1 MILLLLVMIG
11 LKFWDFSDSE
21 SRKFEEP
28 IGMDDKI
35 SQNPKPVMDKSME
48 AKPRTELEPDYGSL
62 EEALELSMLS
72 NSPILKDL
80 TLGFSSVQAMRKFVN
95 SAEANG
101 IELIDQMDALNTIRF
116 KVSNLARASRY
127 FDQFEDEMEP
137 QFNYRVR
144 TPELPRPEFLEG
156 EKSFGDK
163 ADEWIGTPAERE
175 DWGRGVKVAILDS
188 GIDRTHSN
196 QLSRFPYDWSTGMV
210 LVCDSW
216 NRSNRRDG
224 RCKDRS
230 A

>member
-1 MILLLLVMIG
+1 
-11 LKFWDFSDSE
+11 
-21 SRKFEEP
+21 
-28 IGMDDKI
+28 
-35 SQNPKPVMDKSME
+35 
-48 AKPRTELEPDYGSL
+48 
-62 EEALELSMLS
+62 
-72 NSPILKDL
+72 
-80 TLGFSSVQAMRKFVN
+80 MRKFIN

-101 IELIDQMDALNTIRF
+101 IELIDQMDALKTIRF

-163 ADEWIGTPAERE
+163 ADDWIGTPAERE

-196 QLSRFPYDWSTGMV
+196 LDGVSIEEIDLLGTDSSSRGHGTAIASIISEMILALWELLHPPPFFPFVYWMGKGRAIHSPW
-210 LVCDSW
+210 LRESW
-216 NRSNRRDG
+216 RRQIGVAGDQ
-224 RCKDRS
+224 S
-230 A
+230 